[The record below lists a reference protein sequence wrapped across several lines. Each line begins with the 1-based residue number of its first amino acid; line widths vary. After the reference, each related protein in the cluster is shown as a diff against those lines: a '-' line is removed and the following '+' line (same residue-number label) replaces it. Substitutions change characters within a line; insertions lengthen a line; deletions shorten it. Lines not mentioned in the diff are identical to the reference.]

1 MALPGDGAA
10 CKEFDIVPVLSGD
23 GRLRRGRHLPTNSH
37 PRPHGPLGYGAALA
51 SARSSHRQ
59 RSHRAEIRLVF
70 MSRRQRERSTWGLQ
84 RWRSRRRRG
93 GALAFAPR
101 RLRRLWRHGRRSDEP
116 EGDCGWREALRA
128 PRTTRRASGQ
138 RGEQGPSRRAKACH
152 AEVPPAAERR
162 SIPQARRRR
171 PTGAAP
177 PAMPCWSPRPPWSA
191 AVIPTPS
198 PLAPLARKSA
208 PQRVQPRHAHRCR
221 SSASGAAG
229 PAPPGAHS
237 PACRQSAITRGAAAP
252 TQFAVVLTFSALNA
266 RVVLSSTPN
275 SRSPAP

>member
-191 AVIPTPS
+191 AVIPTPHPS
-198 PLAPLARKSA
+198 PRSHASRRPSGSSRVTRTVAAAQLQAQRAPRRPVRTRQHVARA
-208 PQRVQPRHAHRCR
+208 R
-221 SSASGAAG
+221 S
-229 PAPPGAHS
+229 PEAPPH
-237 PACRQSAITRGAAAP
+237 P
-252 TQFAVVLTFSALNA
+252 
-266 RVVLSSTPN
+266 LSSP
-275 SRSPAP
+275 SF